1 MPSTGACNTIWGTS
15 RDVDSHFM
23 SILVLIVA
31 FLSLSGVL
39 LHAHLRQRR
48 FSSLSWNDLLA
59 RLGPVP
65 TDGITTVALDYLQ
78 PSKGQL
84 VIQTDD
90 LWTLVGGANGIA
102 QMREN
107 AATLLALAGYAQQW
121 NFHESVIVA
130 ERMRH
135 DALTL
140 RKATFKIA
148 LGLFLNY
155 GRARGPLYVQEAASA
170 YYLMRTRL
178 LALYET
184 SHAGRYPALSA
195 AL

>member
-1 MPSTGACNTIWGTS
+1 
-15 RDVDSHFM
+15 M
-23 SILVLIVA
+23 SLLILVIASLTLAGMLI
-31 FLSLSGVL
+31 
-39 LHAHLRQRR
+39 HAHVKQRR
-48 FSSLSWNDLLA
+48 LASLSWTDLLS
-59 RLGPVP
+59 RLRPVP
-65 TDGITTVALDYLQ
+65 TDGISTVALEYLH
-78 PSKGQL
+78 PTKGQL
-84 VIQTDD
+84 GLETDD
-90 LWTLVGGANGIA
+90 LWHLVGGVDGLA

-107 AATLLALAGYAQQW
+107 ATTLLAIAGYAQQW
-121 NFHESVIVA
+121 NFQESVIVA

-148 LGLFLNY
+148 LGIFLNY
-155 GRARGPLYVQEAASA
+155 GSARGPFYVQEAASA
-170 YYLMRTRL
+170 YYLMRARL